1 MGRILIYISLIIL
14 LRYAYTYV
22 NNRSEYFEN
31 HLNLLD
37 NVDEVY
43 AKFYNIVFNE
53 SFVFDYDYKIIKNT
67 LKKNSR
73 ILDAGTG
80 TGKYY
85 NYFIKNYDIIGV
97 DMSRDFLKHAKIN
110 SPLGKF
116 VEGNLINPG
125 LFKLKQFS
133 HILCLL
139 ETLYHNNYKNQA
151 LILKNFYKWL
161 EPNGYLFIHIFDYK
175 KLVPSPR
182 NYSTLYVDDY
192 KNLHSYTEFPNF
204 NHDAYYIKD
213 DNNVTYKEKYT
224 MNKTKKIRMQET
236 KLYIPKNKEKTI
248 KQILEVGF
256 KLYDTHKMEFY
267 DDTDLVLYVFKK

>member
-125 LFKLKQFS
+125 LERINGFFLSSEYGFS
-133 HILCLL
+133 CASAEVVRTSPFGLISNAQARIKAIGNPIRNNTTTNVATQVGRFNNGNT
-139 ETLYHNNYKNQA
+139 ETA
-151 LILKNFYKWL
+151 I
-161 EPNGYLFIHIFDYK
+161 
-175 KLVPSPR
+175 
-182 NYSTLYVDDY
+182 
-192 KNLHSYTEFPNF
+192 
-204 NHDAYYIKD
+204 
-213 DNNVTYKEKYT
+213 
-224 MNKTKKIRMQET
+224 
-236 KLYIPKNKEKTI
+236 
-248 KQILEVGF
+248 
-256 KLYDTHKMEFY
+256 
-267 DDTDLVLYVFKK
+267 